1 MTMPPVSD
9 EENTTISLSDAL
21 SLRHKYTTLAS
32 AHSACSSRIAQL
44 SSANLELSER
54 LAELSR
60 EGTRRIGELEE
71 RAEVAEREARWERGT
86 RVAGERKLRLAREEL
101 EVLRRV
107 SCCSIVSRVAAN
119 LLSRMLQAARRART
133 RYSENSSSSTSG

>member
-1 MTMPPVSD
+1 MTMPPMPE
-9 EENTTISLSDAL
+9 EENTTLSISDAL

-54 LAELSR
+54 LAEVSR
-60 EGTRRIGELEE
+60 ESTRRIGELED
-71 RAEVAEREARWERGT
+71 RVEVAEREGRWEKGT
-86 RVAGERKLRLAREEL
+86 RLACERKLRLAREEL

-107 SCCSIVSRVAAN
+107 SRFE
-119 LLSRMLQAARRART
+119 LGRDLR
-133 RYSENSSSSTSG
+133 